1 MPKDGKDEKEPAES
15 VKTYLFRTMK
25 VKEKSEMEK
34 NQKSPEPPTTP
45 VKKQHVPFY
54 KCAYCNYKT
63 DDQKRLKRHT
73 IAHQKPGNSMPECD
87 VCHAQFSHKF
97 GLKRHQ
103 MSNCKFEIFEDSG
116 ESENFEKSPEVG
128 SKTFEVSENLRMSN
142 QEVWPC
148 LDCQI
153 SYTDET
159 IFVLHRLFHTKN
171 APFQCSICSENC
183 ENAYFFMRHV
193 NESCHSSP
201 GNSRKC

>member
-103 MSNCKFEIFEDSG
+103 MSNCKFE
-116 ESENFEKSPEVG
+116 
-128 SKTFEVSENLRMSN
+128 
-142 QEVWPC
+142 PC